1 MVKDYNN
8 LCVGGRKK
16 RPPIFIK
23 MEKLELKKKK
33 YSTQT
38 SVVSLRMPVDLIEK
52 IEAVAEKTGR
62 ARNDVII
69 RLIDFGLDN
78 LVIKEYEDKK

>member
-1 MVKDYNN
+1 
-8 LCVGGRKK
+8 
-16 RPPIFIK
+16 

-78 LVIKEYEDKK
+78 LVIKEYEDKNR

>member
-1 MVKDYNN
+1 VVAKTATY
-8 LCVGGRKK
+8 
-16 RPPIFIK
+16 FIE

-38 SVVSLRMPVDLIEK
+38 SIVSLRMPVDLIQK

-62 ARNDVII
+62 TRNDVII
-69 RLIDFGLDN
+69 RLLDFGLDN